1 MSNVLRYTRINYIKL
16 IDDVYNFDLLL
27 PELDSSQKSLI
38 KTYKNIASNYK
49 SNYIKRKCAVRTSSA
64 YQQKIKNTNKNNS
77 KKKEQRQAKYVR
89 CITLKNT
96 FTTENT
102 KLMKDIF
109 IKLASY
115 FKNKILENINRL
127 NNPSDK
133 DIDNIAKY
141 INILED
147 IYNQNRCRSPFNI
160 QNFIVEMRK
169 LNKYYEQNDA
179 YINTIF
185 YKRENQNDIIKRLS
199 YLTPNFKSIIDA
211 IPADCSGSSGSSVST
226 GFSGRTSSFV

>member
-16 IDDVYNFDLLL
+16 IDNIYNFDLLL

-38 KTYKNIASNYK
+38 KTYQNIASNYK
-49 SNYIKRKCAVRTSSA
+49 SNYIKRKCAVKTSTA
-64 YQQKIKNTNKNNS
+64 YQQKIRNTKKES
-77 KKKEQRQAKYVR
+77 KKKQRQGKYDR

-147 IYNQNRCRSPFNI
+147 IYNQNKCRSPFNI

-211 IPADCSGSSGSSVST
+211 IPADCSVSSVS
-226 GFSGRTSSFV
+226 SVSSLRT